1 VADVIPLFRVK
12 PIAFAIV
19 PPRLD
24 AVEKWPR
31 KTAEL
36 KLASPRWR
44 LAAAGNPLAGLTDGK
59 FAPRARRGA
68 KLRFFRAYKL
78 IGTHKVASAAPASY
92 RDVVERLRAQ
102 RWLRRL

>member
-12 PIAFAIV
+12 PIDFATV

-24 AVEKWPR
+24 SVEKWPR
-31 KTAEL
+31 KSDEL
-36 KLASPRWR
+36 KLGSPRWR
-44 LAAAGNPLAGLTDGK
+44 LAVAGDPLAGLGDAK
-59 FAPRARRGA
+59 FAPRARRGG
-68 KLRFFRAYKL
+68 KLRLFRVFKL
-78 IGTHKVASAAPASY
+78 LGPLKCDCAAPASY